1 MNLLKQRQVFFNTLS
16 RSVNT
21 LQQPYRTTPLIYHQT
36 LALRKFHADNGAH
49 GPGRKT
55 SSYSEYKQTQGK
67 FGKGRDDAYRAEY
80 EKDRKKRYELKMNW
94 GIKNRWEQR
103 ELDMVLKNRDVRQAQ
118 FRDLS
123 KIRVDSYGAKLATF
137 NSVDEIY
144 FFMDEM
150 FTAGFDEKTI
160 SIALDVFLRDFG
172 QFEEADLEKDT
183 FKKFVRELAVAMLTI
198 TQEKNFVKIA
208 RFMDFYCIADPN
220 MWINLE
226 LNTIRKDMMFS
237 ASSLIAILSHFGA
250 QQEGSQDFYDFMEF
264 NFNSEKFKDC
274 STHELVT
281 LAYSFYQV
289 HAGSTTFMRELSQ
302 QLTERLDEKVTTFD
316 LLRILQAFA
325 EISTDLPQLFVQLE
339 QLFTRRID

>member
-1 MNLLKQRQVFFNTLS
+1 MNLLKQRQVFFNAFS
-16 RSVNT
+16 RSANT
-21 LQQPYRTTPLIYHQT
+21 LQQPNRTAPLICQT
-36 LALRKFHADNGAH
+36 LAFRNFNADNGAH

-55 SSYSEYKQTQGK
+55 SSYSEYKQNQGK

-80 EKDRKKRYELKMNW
+80 EKDLKKRYELKMNW

-150 FTAGFDEKTI
+150 FTEGFDEKTI

-172 QFEEADLEKDT
+172 QFEEADLEKET

-220 MWINLE
+220 MWVNLE
-226 LNTIRKDMMFS
+226 LNTIRKDAMFS

-250 QQEGSQDFYDFMEF
+250 
-264 NFNSEKFKDC
+264 
-274 STHELVT
+274 
-281 LAYSFYQV
+281 
-289 HAGSTTFMRELSQ
+289 
-302 QLTERLDEKVTTFD
+302 
-316 LLRILQAFA
+316 
-325 EISTDLPQLFVQLE
+325 
-339 QLFTRRID
+339 